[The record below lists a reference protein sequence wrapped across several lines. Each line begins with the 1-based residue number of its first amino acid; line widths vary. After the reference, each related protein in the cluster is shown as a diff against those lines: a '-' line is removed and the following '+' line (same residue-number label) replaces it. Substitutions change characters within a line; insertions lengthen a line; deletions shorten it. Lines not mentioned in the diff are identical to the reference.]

1 MGYQVHG
8 NLQPLVKMWFRPYG
22 KAVSLMIVEANF
34 VAIIIL
40 GKNGAILLAPTAT
53 DLYASLYEQL
63 FISQLATPTS
73 ADFCQ
78 ILIKEIKKMMFC
90 SYCKVING
98 FERLRL

>member
-1 MGYQVHG
+1 MANQVNG
-8 NLQPLVKMWFRPYG
+8 NLQRLVKMWFRPYG

-78 ILIKEIKKMMFC
+78 TLIKEIKKLSF
-90 SYCKVING
+90 SAHVK
-98 FERLRL
+98 L